1 MGHFIYSLK
10 NKYMPWSRFIIH
22 IYSHENDELKNGKGP
37 VKGPSAE
44 GDHPRGTEKK
54 INILTVFLLAALV
67 ALLVEVINHLGQ

>member
-1 MGHFIYSLK
+1 
-10 NKYMPWSRFIIH
+10 MPWSRFIIH

-54 INILTVFLLAALV
+54 PPNSHSGGFFSLI
-67 ALLVEVINHLGQ
+67 